1 MAAPLACR
9 DVAGRSLTFLT
20 WNVALLETSAQAP
33 STWQLHDTEE
43 AIRQRIVA
51 AAPDLVAFQE
61 LPAMVP
67 YVETHD
73 MVRGNPRTHSGHLAT
88 LVTHELMAAEP
99 TVATVPGTAILTTLT
114 DPALTIANVHLVP
127 GRGAGSE
134 RLAQLAAVVEA
145 SPTEAVLIV
154 GDTNTRIDEVEAI
167 TTAGFHGAKPPRATW
182 NSRKNRFRSG
192 APEFSAYFTRWFA
205 GPGVTVSD
213 VRVLDRP
220 EERDGAR
227 FHLSDH
233 FALTGTVSVS
243 NPEG

>member
-1 MAAPLACR
+1 MAPR
-9 DVAGRSLTFLT
+9 PLTFLS
-20 WNVALLETSAQAP
+20 WNLALLETSAQAP
-33 STWQLHDTEE
+33 TAWQLHDTED
-43 AIRQRIVA
+43 AIRRVVID
-51 AAPDLVAFQE
+51 AAPDVVAFQE

-67 YVETHD
+67 FMETHD

-99 TVATVPGTAILTTLT
+99 QVTTVPGTAILTTLT
-114 DPALTIANVHLVP
+114 DPARTIANVHLVP
-127 GRGAGSE
+127 GRGAGAE

-154 GDTNTRIDEVEAI
+154 GDTNTRVDEVEAI
-167 TTAGFHGAKPPRATW
+167 TTAGFHSTKPPRPTW

-192 APEFSAYFTRWFA
+192 AAEFSAYFTRWFA

-213 VRVLDRP
+213 VRVLDAP
-220 EERDGAR
+220 HESQGAR

-233 FALTGTVSVS
+233 FALVGTVSV
-243 NPEG
+243 EE

>member
-1 MAAPLACR
+1 MAR
-9 DVAGRSLTFLT
+9 RSLTFLS
-20 WNVALLETSAQAP
+20 WNLALLETSAQAP
-33 STWQLHDTEE
+33 PAWQVHDTEE
-43 AIRQRIVA
+43 AIRRRIVHL
-51 AAPDLVAFQE
+51 APDIVVFQE

-88 LVTHELMAAEP
+88 LITHELDAAEP
-99 TVATVPGTAILTTLT
+99 QVTTVPGTAILTTIAE
-114 DPALTIANVHLVP
+114 PALTIANVHLVP

-145 SPTEAVLIV
+145 SPTAAVLIV
-154 GDTNTRIDEVEAI
+154 GDTNTRVEEVEAI
-167 TTAGFHGAKPPRATW
+167 TTAGFHTAKPPRATW
-182 NSRKNRFRSG
+182 NSRKNRFRRG

-220 EERDGAR
+220 EESGGTQ

-233 FALTGTVSVS
+233 FALYGTVSVDS
-243 NPEG
+243 

>member
-1 MAAPLACR
+1 MA
-9 DVAGRSLTFLT
+9 GSSLTFLS
-20 WNVALLETSAQAP
+20 WNLALLETSAQAP
-33 STWQLHDTEE
+33 ASWQLHDTEE
-43 AIRQRIVA
+43 AIRNRVIEL
-51 AAPDLVAFQE
+51 APDVVVFQE

-99 TVATVPGTAILTTLT
+99 EVSTVPGTAILTTFAE
-114 DPALTIANVHLVP
+114 PALTIANVHLVP

-154 GDTNTRIDEVEAI
+154 GDTNTRVEEVEAI
-167 TTAGFHGAKPPRATW
+167 TTAGFHSAKPPRATW
-182 NSRKNRFRSG
+182 NSRRNRFRAGG
-192 APEFSAYFTRWFA
+192 AEFSAYFTRWFA
-205 GPGVTVSD
+205 SPGVTVSD

-220 EERDGAR
+220 EESDGTR

-233 FALTGTVSVS
+233 YALHGTVSV
-243 NPEG
+243 ER

>member
-1 MAAPLACR
+1 M
-9 DVAGRSLTFLT
+9 
-20 WNVALLETSAQAP
+20 ALLETSAQAP
-33 STWQLHDTEE
+33 AAWQQHDTED
-43 AIRQRIVA
+43 AIRRAVID
-51 AAPDLVAFQE
+51 AAPDVVAFQE

-73 MVRGNPRTHSGHLAT
+73 MVRGNPRTHSGHLAM
-88 LVTHELMAAEP
+88 LVTHELMAAAP
-99 TVATVPGTAILTTLT
+99 QVTTVPGTAILTTLT
-114 DPALTIANVHLVP
+114 DQALTIANVHLVP
-127 GRGAGSE
+127 GRGAGAE

-154 GDTNTRIDEVEAI
+154 GDTNTRVEEVEAI
-167 TTAGFHGAKPPRATW
+167 TTAGFHSTKPPRATW

-213 VRVLDRP
+213 VRVLDEP
-220 EERDGAR
+220 HQSDGAH

-233 FALTGTVSVS
+233 FALVGTVSV
-243 NPEG
+243 EA